1 MYFENRR
8 LSGGFFMRKKSHYAT
23 IDREASHVNQEQQ

>member
-8 LSGGFFMRKKSHYAT
+8 LSGGFFMRKKHRYAT
-23 IDREASHVNQEQQ
+23 IDREVSDINQEQQ